1 MIRRMKRP
9 PWIAIVLGLSVW
21 GGLIALAVND
31 VWWPLWIGG
40 VATGVALLGGAIAML
55 WARRMVRGAVPTVK
69 AEAPSPN
76 RTEPIA
82 EPPKPTGRPGSRTNA
97 RTAGRRHKGAATALA
112 IGPQQRRWS
121 ARTKRLAGTPPKQ
134 DAMSPSRELAS

>member
-55 WARRMVRGAVPTVK
+55 
-69 AEAPSPN
+69 
-76 RTEPIA
+76 
-82 EPPKPTGRPGSRTNA
+82 
-97 RTAGRRHKGAATALA
+97 
-112 IGPQQRRWS
+112 
-121 ARTKRLAGTPPKQ
+121 
-134 DAMSPSRELAS
+134 